1 MKLHLGTY
9 IKRKHKPRR
18 FIKKPSGLFGLWPPQ
33 LLELENLQYE
43 LKDHDYLIHWIQKFA
58 MLLIFLFLSLN

>member
-1 MKLHLGTY
+1 M
-9 IKRKHKPRR
+9 
-18 FIKKPSGLFGLWPPQ
+18 
-33 LLELENLQYE
+33 QYE